1 MSWRN
6 YGEKFGTVHTRRGFV
21 VGGEEGAILNDKYNM
36 YIFLNFS
43 FFSL

>member
-1 MSWRN
+1 MNWRN
-6 YGEKFGTVHTRRGFV
+6 YGETFRTVHTWRGFV
-21 VGGEEGAILNDKYNM
+21 VGGEENAILNDKYNM